1 MVPNEIS
8 HYRILGRLGG
18 GGMGVVYEGEDI
30 RLGRKVALKFLPQET
45 ENDPQALE
53 RFQREARAASALN
66 HPHICTIYE
75 IDQFEGKHF
84 IVMELLEGSTLNYLI
99 SGRPLSVARLLDIA
113 IDIADALDAAHSK
126 GIVHRD
132 IKPGNIFVTRRGEAK
147 VLDFGLAKVGLLDG
161 ATVGVSAPPTA
172 TLPEHLTSPGVALG
186 TVAYMSPEQARGEL
200 LDARTDLFSFGAV
213 LYEMATGTVP
223 FKGNTSAVVFDS
235 VLNRAPT
242 APIRVNPDLP
252 PELER
257 IINKAL
263 EKDRDL
269 RFQTAA
275 ELRADLKRMKR
286 DSESGRISSAQSP
299 LPSPKP
305 KRRWMYVVAA
315 LLMLAVIGAAVY
327 FFLQPSWFQP
337 AAISSADWIQLTDF
351 PDSATQPALSPDG
364 HLLVFIRGPETFIT
378 DGQVYLKFLPDGQPI
393 QLTHDDRPKISPVFS
408 PDGSRIAYTG
418 LENFNW
424 NTYQIPVTGGESKLL
439 LPNASGLTWVDGQR
453 LLFSE
458 IKTGAHMG
466 LVTASESRGDER
478 EVYLPAEELGMAHR
492 SYVSPD
498 RKSVVAV
505 EMRSPEWLRCRLL
518 PLDGSSAGTPIGPD
532 GHCTSAAWSP
542 DGKWIYLTS
551 DAGSVVSTSGECDT
565 QTGLPSVLLPDRR
578 KRTELL
584 WRRMVGR

>member
-327 FFLQPSWFQP
+327 FFLQPPWFQP

-364 HLLVFIRGPETFIT
+364 HMLVFIRGPETFIT

-424 NTYQIPVTGGESKLL
+424 NTYQIPVTGGERGLSTGRRIGHGTSLL
-439 LPNASGLTWVDGQR
+439 CLAR
-453 LLFSE
+453 
-458 IKTGAHMG
+458 
-466 LVTASESRGDER
+466 
-478 EVYLPAEELGMAHR
+478 
-492 SYVSPD
+492 
-498 RKSVVAV
+498 
-505 EMRSPEWLRCRLL
+505 
-518 PLDGSSAGTPIGPD
+518 
-532 GHCTSAAWSP
+532 
-542 DGKWIYLTS
+542 
-551 DAGSVVSTSGECDT
+551 
-565 QTGLPSVLLPDRR
+565 
-578 KRTELL
+578 
-584 WRRMVGR
+584 

>member
-1 MVPNEIS
+1 
-8 HYRILGRLGG
+8 
-18 GGMGVVYEGEDI
+18 
-30 RLGRKVALKFLPQET
+30 
-45 ENDPQALE
+45 
-53 RFQREARAASALN
+53 
-66 HPHICTIYE
+66 
-75 IDQFEGKHF
+75 
-84 IVMELLEGSTLNYLI
+84 
-99 SGRPLSVARLLDIA
+99 
-113 IDIADALDAAHSK
+113 
-126 GIVHRD
+126 
-132 IKPGNIFVTRRGEAK
+132 RRGEAK
-147 VLDFGLAKVGLLDG
+147 VVDFGLAKVGLLDD
-161 ATVGVSAPPTA
+161 ADVGVSGPPTA
-172 TLPEHLTSPGVALG
+172 TLPEPLTRPGVALG

-242 APIRVNPDLP
+242 APIRLNPDLP

-275 ELRADLKRMKR
+275 ELRADLKRLKR
-286 DSESGRISSAQSP
+286 DSESGRISSAQVP

-305 KRRWMYVVAA
+305 KRSWMYVVAA
-315 LLMLAVIGAAVY
+315 LLMLAVIGAAIY
-327 FFLQPSWFQP
+327 FFLPPSWFQP
-337 AAISSADWIQLTDF
+337 AAISSADWVQLTDF

-364 HLLVFIRGPETFIT
+364 HMLVFIRGPETFIT

-439 LPNASGLTWVDGQR
+439 
-453 LLFSE
+453 
-458 IKTGAHMG
+458 
-466 LVTASESRGDER
+466 
-478 EVYLPAEELGMAHR
+478 
-492 SYVSPD
+492 
-498 RKSVVAV
+498 
-505 EMRSPEWLRCRLL
+505 

-551 DAGSVVSTSGECDT
+551 DAGSVGFHIWRVRYPNGTAQRITSGPTEEDGIAT
-565 QTGLPSVLLPDRR
+565 APDG
-578 KRTELL
+578 KSLITS
-584 WRRMVGR
+584 VGRA